1 MSAWGFLMP
10 SVLFLFIFEL
20 FHYRNIILKTVL
32 FPSPRDF
39 KTSKQHTF
47 GLIKYMCTSKM
58 LGFIL
63 FYHPDTRYNLFAVL
77 LPVGAENHGA
87 TSALRTGGHQH
98 DRPHI
103 TERTRE
109 GPRGLYGLSEIMHLV
124 KGWPG
129 MLTVF
134 PSCASSV
141 RKAGCALTSSIP
153 ERTKRC
159 GPVMDREWGLHTI
172 DLS

>member
-1 MSAWGFLMP
+1 MP

-32 FPSPRDF
+32 FPSPIDF

-77 LPVGAENHGA
+77 LAVGAENHGA
-87 TSALRTGGHQH
+87 TSALRTGA
-98 DRPHI
+98 P
-103 TERTRE
+103 
-109 GPRGLYGLSEIMHLV
+109 
-124 KGWPG
+124 
-129 MLTVF
+129 
-134 PSCASSV
+134 A
-141 RKAGCALTSSIP
+141 
-153 ERTKRC
+153 
-159 GPVMDREWGLHTI
+159 
-172 DLS
+172 